1 MPVPIIQFGAI
12 VAVVTTIAVLPA
24 HAQQVIVTVTAV
36 PKEVTPGT
44 CTRIV
49 TEVRDE
55 LNRQLTLENGTPL
68 GWSSFEYASANG
80 TDFEWRSL
88 PSGEAEL
95 CAKPAAGAVTTQV
108 TATIR
113 GMPYNGATIVA
124 VAPRASSSE
133 QASAAVPPVSPAAV
147 PTQPYVPPGQPQ
159 PVAAP
164 AGAAPASAS
173 ASDASQAAGA
183 VGQGAAAGA
192 APGAAA
198 ATPAA
203 STPAGGAAAPAA
215 GAAGGVYAPSQ
226 TAGAAPDQG
235 AAGAAAAGAAYA
247 PSQTAGAA
255 PEQGAAGAAAA
266 GAAYAPPGA
275 GVAQGAAGAA
285 APQPAA
291 GAAAPQPAAGAAATQ
306 PAAPPPPQQVAA
318 QPVKKGGGFF
328 KKLGGHIKQ
337 RAAEVKAETSQNLTA
352 AATQIVD
359 TTFQTGT
366 KLVASTTAEVTNT
379 ARLKIGG
386 VGQKLMLFP
395 QRGGGSADNLALAIS
410 SGRAVLPEIRFTPGT
425 SVLEPSGRELVN
437 RLGVELRNEMARAP
451 GIRFEIYAHV
461 DSGASAQV
469 LSEERAGAVKAA
481 LANYADAKR
490 LTALGYGASQPVP
503 GVPGSRVEI
512 VRCNDGQTQCAWR

>member
-1 MPVPIIQFGAI
+1 MPVSIIQFGAI

-24 HAQQVIVTVTAV
+24 DAQQQVIVTVTAV
-36 PKEVTPGT
+36 PNQVTPGT

-55 LNRQLTLENGTPL
+55 LNRLLTLENGTPL
-68 GWSSFEYASANG
+68 GWSAFEYASANG
-80 TDFEWRSL
+80 ADFEWRSL

-113 GMPYNGATIVA
+113 GMPYNGATMVT
-124 VAPRASSSE
+124 VAPRASGSE

-173 ASDASQAAGA
+173 GSDASQAAGA

-198 ATPAA
+198 AMPAA
-203 STPAGGAAAPAA
+203 STPAGGAAGAAAAPAA
-215 GAAGGVYAPSQ
+215 GAAGAVYAPSQ
-226 TAGAAPDQG
+226 TAGV
-235 AAGAAAAGAAYA
+235 
-247 PSQTAGAA
+247 A

-285 APQPAA
+285 ATE
-291 GAAAPQPAAGAAATQ
+291 PAAGAAATQ
-306 PAAPPPPQQVAA
+306 PAAPPPPQQIAA
-318 QPVKKGGGFF
+318 EPVKRGGGFF
-328 KKLGGHIKQ
+328 KKLGSHIKQ

-366 KLVASTTAEVTNT
+366 KLVASTTAGVTNT

-386 VGQKLMLFP
+386 VGQKLMLVP
-395 QRGGGSADNLALAIS
+395 LRGGGSADNLALAIS

-512 VRCNDGQTQCAWR
+512 VRCNDGQTQCVWR

>member
-24 HAQQVIVTVTAV
+24 HAQQQVIVTVTAV

-226 TAGAAPDQG
+226 TAGAAPD
-235 AAGAAAAGAAYA
+235 
-247 PSQTAGAA
+247 
-255 PEQGAAGAAAA
+255 QGAAGAAAA

>member
-1 MPVPIIQFGAI
+1 MSPRSSHLGLVGAAMI
-12 VAVVTTIAVLPA
+12 TIGVLPA
-24 HAQQVIVTVTAV
+24 GAQQQVIVTVTAV
-36 PKEVTPGT
+36 PNQVAPGT

-49 TEVRDE
+49 TDVRDE
-55 LNRQLTLENGTPL
+55 LNRQLMLENGTPL

-113 GMPYNGATIVA
+113 GMPYNGATIVT
-124 VAPRASSSE
+124 VASPVAGSG
-133 QASAAVPPVSPAAV
+133 QASAVAPPVSPAAV
-147 PTQPYVPPGQPQ
+147 PTQPYVAPGQPQ
-159 PVAAP
+159 PAAAP
-164 AGAAPASAS
+164 VSPGASASSAGAA
-173 ASDASQAAGA
+173 QAAGA

-192 APGAAA
+192 A
-198 ATPAA
+198 
-203 STPAGGAAAPAA
+203 AAPAA
-215 GAAGGVYAPSQ
+215 GAA
-226 TAGAAPDQG
+226 AGAATSPAAAGAAYPPEGAGVAQG
-235 AAGAAAAGAAYA
+235 AAGAAPGAGAAGAAGAAYA

-255 PEQGAAGAAAA
+255 EQAAAGAAAA

-275 GVAQGAAGAA
+275 GAAQGGAGATA
-285 APQPAA
+285 A
-291 GAAAPQPAAGAAATQ
+291 Q
-306 PAAPPPPQQVAA
+306 PAAPPPPPQVAER
-318 QPVKKGGGFF
+318 PLKSGGGFF
-328 KKLGGHIKQ
+328 KKIGSHIKQ

-379 ARLKIGG
+379 ARLGIGG
-386 VGQKLMLFP
+386 VGQKLMLVP
-395 QRGGGSADNLALAIS
+395 QRGGGIADNLALAIS
-410 SGRAVLPEIRFTPGT
+410 SGRAVLPEIRFTSGT

-437 RLGVELRNEMARAP
+437 RLGVELRNEMARLPAV
-451 GIRFEIYAHV
+451 RFEIYAHV

-469 LSEERAGAVKAA
+469 LSEERAAAVKAV

-490 LTALGYGASQPVP
+490 LTALGYGASQPAP